1 MADKCECG
9 HHKPSHHLL
18 HGHCNICSCEKFT
31 KVEEPATSDFMSRA
45 LEQMKDGS
53 MRPANPSPVPRTGVI
68 PALDSIAQ
76 TLRETG
82 DRKAADYVAGYR
94 DTIETQPAVAQ
105 EPLSLTEAGG
115 VLLVL
120 DMLSASHLC
129 WCAAGASDLVPDH
142 NEICVKV
149 QALYRTIGRK
159 TRKG

>member
-9 HHKPSHHLL
+9 HYEPSHYPPKN
-18 HGHCNICSCEKFT
+18 GHCNICSCEKFT
-31 KVEEPATSDFMSRA
+31 KVEELET
-45 LEQMKDGS
+45 EQMKDGS
-53 MRPANPSPVPRTGVI
+53 TQPASPSCVPRTGVI
-68 PALDSIAQ
+68 PVLDSIAQ
-76 TLRETG
+76 TLREG
-82 DRKAADYVAGYR
+82 GHQKAADYVAGYR

-105 EPLSLTEAGG
+105 EPLSLTEARG

-149 QALYRTIGRK
+149 QAL
-159 TRKG
+159 